1 MKKYFVTS
9 ALPYA
14 NGDLHLGHLVEYI
27 QTDIWVR
34 FNRLIGNEVV
44 YICADDAHGTP
55 IMLKAE
61 SEKIS
66 PEELIEKTLD
76 RHKND
81 FDCFFI
87 KFDNFYTTHSK
98 ENEQLATSIYM
109 KLVNENLIEKKTIH
123 QFFDDEKLMFLPDRY
138 ITGSCPKCKSSDQ
151 YGDSCDKCGATYSP
165 TDLLNPKSVLSGKTP
180 IKKKTDHFFFK
191 LSDKKCTKFLN
202 KWIYENNR
210 LQEEARNKIKEWL
223 STDIN
228 NSSLIDWDISRD
240 APYFGF
246 KIPDQTDKYFYVWL
260 DAPIGYLASTKNWA
274 ENNNISMKD
283 LWDQSSDYEIHHF
296 IGKDIAYFHALFWPA
311 LLKSSNIRL
320 PESINVHGFLT
331 IDGEKMSKSNGTF
344 INADDFAEKYDG
356 ELLRYYFADKFN
368 NTIDDLDFN
377 EDEFIQKIN
386 SDIVGKYLN
395 IASRVSKFIEKND
408 CNLSVNLDENFINK
422 NSARINEVIEHYENL
437 NLSKSVK
444 VIMKIADE
452 VNKYI
457 NENEPWKSS
466 EEKAVEVSTTAINC
480 FRVISILLSPVL
492 PTITSRALAVFNEG
506 SNNSFNNIGDYLV
519 DTKIN
524 PYKPLLK
531 RLEKAKINEEIEM
544 ENSNLINIKDFA
556 KVELRVAKIV
566 KAEGI
571 EEADKLI
578 KLHLDVGNLGE
589 RTVFAGIKSA
599 YSPENLNGRHVVLV
613 ANLEPRKMKFGVSEG
628 MVLASSDDEGSI
640 YLVSPDE
647 GAKPGQL
654 VK

>member
-1 MKKYFVTS
+1 MKSRKILVTS

-14 NGDLHLGHLVEYI
+14 NGSIHIGHVLESVI
-27 QTDIWVR
+27 TDIWVR
-34 FNRLIGNEVV
+34 YQNINGNECL
-44 YICADDAHGTP
+44 YFCADDTHGTP
-55 IMLKAE
+55 VMLKAKE
-61 SEKIS
+61 LGID
-66 PEELIEKTLD
+66 PEELIKRTREE
-76 RHKND
+76 H
-81 FDCFFI
+81 I
-87 KFDNFYTTHSK
+87 KSYSRFNINFDNFYTTHSDENKKYAEDIYQKCK
-98 ENEQLATSIYM
+98 EG
-109 KLVNENLIEKKTIH
+109 NLIFKKEIE
-123 QFFDDEKLMFLPDRY
+123 QFYDSEEGLFLSDRF
-138 ITGSCPKCKSSDQ
+138 IKGTCPKCGAEDQ
-151 YGDSCDKCGATYSP
+151 YGDGCSVCGTTYTP
-165 TDLLNPKSVLSGKTP
+165 DDLLNPVSSLSNSELT
-180 IKKKTDHFFFK
+180 KKKTEHVFFDLPQMKDFLENYLKDLTLQDPIKNK
-191 LSDKKCTKFLN
+191 LN
-202 KWIYENNR
+202 EWIEDG
-210 LQEEARNKIKEWL
+210 LKP
-223 STDIN
+223 
-228 NSSLIDWDISRD
+228 WDISRD
-240 APYFGF
+240 KPYFGF
-246 KIPDQTDKYFYVWL
+246 EIPGEKDKYFYVWL
-260 DAPIGYLASTKNWA
+260 DAPIGYLASAKNWA
-274 ENNNISMKD
+274 ENNNMDMKD
-283 LWDQSSDYEIHHF
+283 LWGESSDYEIHHF

-331 IDGEKMSKSNGTF
+331 IGGEKMSKSNGTF
-344 INADDFAEKYDG
+344 INADDFAENYDG

-368 NTIDDLDFN
+368 NSIDDLDFN

-395 IASRVSKFIEKND
+395 IASRVSKFIEKNGN
-408 CNLSVNLDENFINK
+408 NLSANLDVDFIEK
-422 NSARINEVIEHYENL
+422 NLSMIDEVIEHYENL

-444 VIMKIADE
+444 IIMKMADE

-466 EEKAVEVSTTAINC
+466 EEKAVEVSSTAINC
-480 FRVISILLSPVL
+480 FRVISILLNPVL
-492 PTITSRALAVFNEG
+492 PTITSKALEVFND
-506 SNNSFNNIGDYLV
+506 SATNDFNNIKDYLV

-544 ENSNLINIKDFA
+544 EDSNLINIKDFA

-578 KLHLDVGNLGE
+578 KLHLDVGDLGE

-599 YSPENLNGRHVVLV
+599 YDPESLNGRHVVLV

-628 MVLASSDDEGSI
+628 MVLASSNDEGSI
-640 YLVSPDE
+640 YLISPDE

>member
-1 MKKYFVTS
+1 MKSRKILVTS

-14 NGDLHLGHLVEYI
+14 NGSIHIGHVLESVI
-27 QTDIWVR
+27 TDIWVR
-34 FNRLIGNEVV
+34 YQNINGNECL
-44 YICADDAHGTP
+44 YFCADDTHGTP
-55 IMLKAE
+55 VMLKAKE
-61 SEKIS
+61 LGID
-66 PEELIEKTLD
+66 PEELIKRTREE
-76 RHKND
+76 H
-81 FDCFFI
+81 I
-87 KFDNFYTTHSK
+87 KSYSRFNINFDNFYTTHSDENKKYAEDIYQKCK
-98 ENEQLATSIYM
+98 EG
-109 KLVNENLIEKKTIH
+109 NLIFKKEIE
-123 QFFDDEKLMFLPDRY
+123 QFYDSEEGLFLSDRF
-138 ITGSCPKCKSSDQ
+138 IKGTCPKCGAEDQ
-151 YGDSCDKCGATYSP
+151 YGDGCSVCGTTYTP
-165 TDLLNPKSVLSGKTP
+165 DDLLNPVSSLSNSELT
-180 IKKKTDHFFFK
+180 KKKTEHVFFDLPQMKDFLENYLKDLTLQDPIKNK
-191 LSDKKCTKFLN
+191 LN
-202 KWIYENNR
+202 EWIDDG
-210 LQEEARNKIKEWL
+210 LKP
-223 STDIN
+223 
-228 NSSLIDWDISRD
+228 WDISRD
-240 APYFGF
+240 KPYFGF
-246 KIPDQTDKYFYVWL
+246 EIPGEKDKYFYVWL
-260 DAPIGYLASTKNWA
+260 DAPIGYLASAKNWA
-274 ENNNISMKD
+274 ENNNMDMKD
-283 LWDQSSDYEIHHF
+283 LWDESSDYEIHHF

-344 INADDFAEKYDG
+344 INADDFAENYDG

-368 NTIDDLDFN
+368 NSIDDLDFN

-395 IASRVSKFIEKND
+395 IASRVSKFIEKNGN
-408 CNLSVNLDENFINK
+408 NLSANLDVDFIEK
-422 NSARINEVIEHYENL
+422 NLSMIDEVIEHYENL

-444 VIMKIADE
+444 IIMKMADE

-466 EEKAVEVSTTAINC
+466 EEKAVEVSSTAINC
-480 FRVISILLSPVL
+480 FRVISILLNPVL
-492 PTITSRALAVFNEG
+492 PTITSKALEVFND
-506 SNNSFNNIGDYLV
+506 SATNDFNNIKDYLV

-544 ENSNLINIKDFA
+544 EDSNLINIKDFA

-578 KLHLDVGNLGE
+578 KLHLDVGDLGE

-599 YSPENLNGRHVVLV
+599 YDPESLNGRHVVLV

-628 MVLASSDDEGSI
+628 MVLASSNDEGLI
-640 YLVSPDE
+640 YLISPDE

>member
-1 MKKYFVTS
+1 MKSRKILVTS

-14 NGDLHLGHLVEYI
+14 NGSIHIGHVLESVI
-27 QTDIWVR
+27 TDIWVR
-34 FNRLIGNEVV
+34 YQNINGNECL
-44 YICADDAHGTP
+44 YFCADDTHGTP
-55 IMLKAE
+55 VMLKAKE
-61 SEKIS
+61 LGID
-66 PEELIEKTLD
+66 PEELIKRTREE
-76 RHKND
+76 H
-81 FDCFFI
+81 I
-87 KFDNFYTTHSK
+87 KSYSRFNINFDNFYTTHSDENKKYAEDIYQKCK
-98 ENEQLATSIYM
+98 EG
-109 KLVNENLIEKKTIH
+109 NLIFKKEIE
-123 QFFDDEKLMFLPDRY
+123 QFYDSEEGLFLSDRF
-138 ITGSCPKCKSSDQ
+138 IKGTCPKCGTEDQ
-151 YGDSCDKCGATYSP
+151 YGDGCSVCGTTYTP
-165 TDLLNPKSVLSGKTP
+165 DDLLNPVSSLSNSELTMKKTEHVFFDLPQMKDFLENYLKDLTLQDP
-180 IKKKTDHFFFK
+180 IKNK
-191 LSDKKCTKFLN
+191 LN
-202 KWIYENNR
+202 EWIEDG
-210 LQEEARNKIKEWL
+210 LKP
-223 STDIN
+223 
-228 NSSLIDWDISRD
+228 WDISRD
-240 APYFGF
+240 KPYFGF
-246 KIPDQTDKYFYVWL
+246 EIPGEKDKYFYVWL
-260 DAPIGYLASTKNWA
+260 DAPIGYLASAKNWA
-274 ENNNISMKD
+274 ENNNMDMKD
-283 LWDQSSDYEIHHF
+283 LWGESSDYEIHHF

-344 INADDFAEKYDG
+344 INADDFAENYDG

-368 NTIDDLDFN
+368 NSIDDLDFN

-395 IASRVSKFIEKND
+395 IASRVSKFIEKNGN
-408 CNLSVNLDENFINK
+408 NLSANLDVDFIEK
-422 NSARINEVIEHYENL
+422 NLSMIDEVIEHYENL

-444 VIMKIADE
+444 IIMKMTDE

-466 EEKAVEVSTTAINC
+466 EEKAIEVSSTAINC
-480 FRVISILLSPVL
+480 FRVISILLNPVL
-492 PTITSRALAVFNEG
+492 PTITSKALEVFND
-506 SNNSFNNIGDYLV
+506 SATNDFNNIKDYLV

-544 ENSNLINIKDFA
+544 EDSNLINIKDFA

-578 KLHLDVGNLGE
+578 KLHLDVGDLGE

-599 YSPENLNGRHVVLV
+599 YDPESLNGRHVVLV
-613 ANLEPRKMKFGVSEG
+613 ANLESRKMKFGVSEG
-628 MVLASSDDEGSI
+628 MVLASSNDEGSI
-640 YLVSPDE
+640 YLISPDE

>member
-1 MKKYFVTS
+1 MKSRKILVTS

-14 NGDLHLGHLVEYI
+14 NGSIHIGHVLESVI
-27 QTDIWVR
+27 TDIWVR
-34 FNRLIGNEVV
+34 YQNLNGNECL
-44 YICADDAHGTP
+44 YFCADDTHGTP
-55 IMLKAE
+55 VMLKAKELGIE
-61 SEKIS
+61 S
-66 PEELIEKTLD
+66 EELIKRTREEHINSYSKF
-76 RHKND
+76 N
-81 FDCFFI
+81 I
-87 KFDNFYTTHSK
+87 NFDNFYTTHSDENKKYAEDIYQKCK
-98 ENEQLATSIYM
+98 EG
-109 KLVNENLIEKKTIH
+109 NLIFKKEIE
-123 QFFDDEKLMFLPDRY
+123 QFYDSEEGLFLSDRF
-138 ITGSCPKCKSSDQ
+138 IKGTCPKCAAEDQ
-151 YGDSCDKCGATYSP
+151 YGDGCSVCGTTYSP
-165 TDLLNPKSVLSGKTP
+165 DDLVNPVSSLSNSELT
-180 IKKKTDHFFFK
+180 KKKTEHVFFDLPQMKEFLENYLKDLTLQDPIKNK
-191 LSDKKCTKFLN
+191 LN
-202 KWIYENNR
+202 EWIEDG
-210 LQEEARNKIKEWL
+210 LKP
-223 STDIN
+223 
-228 NSSLIDWDISRD
+228 WDISRD
-240 APYFGF
+240 KPYFGF
-246 KIPDQTDKYFYVWL
+246 EIPGEKDKYFYVWL
-260 DAPIGYLASTKNWA
+260 DAPIGYLASAKNWA
-274 ENNNISMKD
+274 ENNNIDMKD
-283 LWDQSSDYEIHHF
+283 LWDENSDYEIHHF

-344 INADDFAEKYDG
+344 INADDFAENYDG

-368 NTIDDLDFN
+368 NSIDDLDFN

-395 IASRVSKFIEKND
+395 IASRVSKFIEKNGN
-408 CNLSVNLDENFINK
+408 NLSASLDEHFINK
-422 NSARINEVIEHYENL
+422 NLAKIDEVIEHYENL

-444 VIMKIADE
+444 IIMKMADE

-466 EEKAVEVSTTAINC
+466 EEKAVEVSSTAINC
-480 FRVISILLSPVL
+480 FRVISILLNPVL
-492 PTITSRALAVFNEG
+492 PTITSKALEIFNE
-506 SNNSFNNIGDYLV
+506 SSKDDFNNIKDYLV

-544 ENSNLINIKDFA
+544 EDSNLINIKDFA

-578 KLHLDVGNLGE
+578 KLHLDVGDLGE

-599 YSPENLNGRHVVLV
+599 YDPENLNGRHVVLV

-640 YLVSPDE
+640 YLISPDE

>member
-1 MKKYFVTS
+1 MKSRKILVTS

-14 NGDLHLGHLVEYI
+14 NGSIHIGHVLESVI
-27 QTDIWVR
+27 TDIWVR
-34 FNRLIGNEVV
+34 YQNINGNECL
-44 YICADDAHGTP
+44 YFCADDTHGTP
-55 IMLKAE
+55 VMLKAKE
-61 SEKIS
+61 LGID
-66 PEELIEKTLD
+66 PEELIKRTREE
-76 RHKND
+76 H
-81 FDCFFI
+81 I
-87 KFDNFYTTHSK
+87 KSYSRFNINFDNFYTTHSDENKKYAEDIYQKCK
-98 ENEQLATSIYM
+98 EG
-109 KLVNENLIEKKTIH
+109 NLIFKKEIE
-123 QFFDDEKLMFLPDRY
+123 QFYDSEEGLFLSDRF
-138 ITGSCPKCKSSDQ
+138 IKGTCPKCGAEDQ
-151 YGDSCDKCGATYSP
+151 YGDGCSVCGTTYTP
-165 TDLLNPKSVLSGKTP
+165 DDLLNPVSSLSNSELTKKRTEHVFFDLPQMKDFLENYLKDLTLQDP
-180 IKKKTDHFFFK
+180 IKNK
-191 LSDKKCTKFLN
+191 LN
-202 KWIYENNR
+202 EWIEDG
-210 LQEEARNKIKEWL
+210 LKP
-223 STDIN
+223 
-228 NSSLIDWDISRD
+228 WDISRD
-240 APYFGF
+240 KPYFGF
-246 KIPDQTDKYFYVWL
+246 EIPGEKDKYFYVWL
-260 DAPIGYLASTKNWA
+260 DAPIGYLASAKNWA
-274 ENNNISMKD
+274 ENNNMDMKD
-283 LWDQSSDYEIHHF
+283 LWGESSDYEIHHF

-344 INADDFAEKYDG
+344 INADDFAENYDG

-368 NTIDDLDFN
+368 NSIDDLDFN

-395 IASRVSKFIEKND
+395 IASRVSKFIEKNGN
-408 CNLSVNLDENFINK
+408 NLSANLDVDFIEK
-422 NSARINEVIEHYENL
+422 NLSMIDEVIEHYENL

-444 VIMKIADE
+444 IIMKMADE

-466 EEKAVEVSTTAINC
+466 EEKAVEVSSTAINC
-480 FRVISILLSPVL
+480 FRVISILLNPVL
-492 PTITSRALAVFNEG
+492 PTITSKALEVFND
-506 SNNSFNNIGDYLV
+506 SATNDFNNIKDYLV
-519 DTKIN
+519 NTKIN

-544 ENSNLINIKDFA
+544 EDSNLINIKDFA

-578 KLHLDVGNLGE
+578 KLHLDVGDLGE

-599 YSPENLNGRHVVLV
+599 YDPESLNGRHVVLV

-628 MVLASSDDEGSI
+628 MVLASSNDEGSI
-640 YLVSPDE
+640 YLISPDE

>member
-1 MKKYFVTS
+1 MKSRKILVTS

-14 NGDLHLGHLVEYI
+14 NGSIHIGHVLESVI
-27 QTDIWVR
+27 TDIWVR
-34 FNRLIGNEVV
+34 YQNINGNECL
-44 YICADDAHGTP
+44 YFCADDTHGTP
-55 IMLKAE
+55 VMLTAKE
-61 SEKIS
+61 LGID
-66 PEELIEKTLD
+66 PEELIKRTREE
-76 RHKND
+76 H
-81 FDCFFI
+81 I
-87 KFDNFYTTHSK
+87 KSYSRFNINFDNFYTTHSDENKKYAEDIYQKCK
-98 ENEQLATSIYM
+98 EG
-109 KLVNENLIEKKTIH
+109 NLIFKKEIE
-123 QFFDDEKLMFLPDRY
+123 QFYDSEEGLFLSDRF
-138 ITGSCPKCKSSDQ
+138 IKGTCPKCGAEDQ
-151 YGDSCDKCGATYSP
+151 YGDGCSVCGTTYTP
-165 TDLLNPKSVLSGKTP
+165 DDLLNPVSSLSNSELTKKRTEHVFFDLPQMKDFLENYLKDLTLQDP
-180 IKKKTDHFFFK
+180 IKNK
-191 LSDKKCTKFLN
+191 LN
-202 KWIYENNR
+202 EWIEDG
-210 LQEEARNKIKEWL
+210 LKP
-223 STDIN
+223 
-228 NSSLIDWDISRD
+228 WDISRD
-240 APYFGF
+240 KPYFGF
-246 KIPDQTDKYFYVWL
+246 EIPGEKDKYFYVWL
-260 DAPIGYLASTKNWA
+260 DAPIGYLASAKNWA
-274 ENNNISMKD
+274 ENNNMDMKD
-283 LWDQSSDYEIHHF
+283 LWGESSDYEIHHF

-344 INADDFAEKYDG
+344 INADDFAENYDG

-368 NTIDDLDFN
+368 NSIDDLDFN

-395 IASRVSKFIEKND
+395 IASRVSKFIEKNGN
-408 CNLSVNLDENFINK
+408 NLSANLDVDFIEK
-422 NSARINEVIEHYENL
+422 NLSMIDEVIEHYENL

-444 VIMKIADE
+444 IIMKMADE

-466 EEKAVEVSTTAINC
+466 EEKAVEVSSTAINC
-480 FRVISILLSPVL
+480 FRVISILLNPVL
-492 PTITSRALAVFNEG
+492 PTITSKALEVFN
-506 SNNSFNNIGDYLV
+506 NSATNDFNNIKDYLV

-544 ENSNLINIKDFA
+544 EDSNLINIKDFA

-578 KLHLDVGNLGE
+578 KLHLDVGELGE

-599 YSPENLNGRHVVLV
+599 YDPESLNGRHVVLV

-628 MVLASSDDEGSI
+628 MVLASSNDEGSI
-640 YLVSPDE
+640 YLISPDE

>member
-1 MKKYFVTS
+1 MKSRKILVTS

-14 NGDLHLGHLVEYI
+14 NGSIHIGHVLESVI
-27 QTDIWVR
+27 TDIWVR
-34 FNRLIGNEVV
+34 YQNINGNECL
-44 YICADDAHGTP
+44 YFCADDTHGTP
-55 IMLKAE
+55 VMLKAKE
-61 SEKIS
+61 LQME
-66 PEELIEKTLD
+66 PEELIKQIREE
-76 RHKND
+76 H
-81 FDCFFI
+81 I
-87 KFDNFYTTHSK
+87 KSYSKFNINFDNFYTTHS
-98 ENEQLATSIYM
+98 
-109 KLVNENLIEKKTIH
+109 NENREYAENIYNKCKEANLIFKKEIE
-123 QFFDDEKLMFLPDRY
+123 QFYDSEEGLFLSDRF
-138 ITGSCPKCKSSDQ
+138 IKGQCPKCGAKDQ
-151 YGDSCDKCGATYSP
+151 YGDGCSVCGTTYSP
-165 TDLLNPKSVLSGKTP
+165 DDLINPVSSLSNSKLT
-180 IKKKTDHFFFK
+180 KKKTEHIFFDLPQMKDFLENYLKDITLQDPIKNK
-191 LSDKKCTKFLN
+191 LN
-202 KWIYENNR
+202 EWIEDG
-210 LQEEARNKIKEWL
+210 LKP
-223 STDIN
+223 
-228 NSSLIDWDISRD
+228 WDISRD
-240 APYFGF
+240 KPYFGF
-246 KIPDQTDKYFYVWL
+246 EIPEEKDKYFYVWL
-260 DAPIGYLASTKNWA
+260 DAPIGYLASAKNWA
-274 ENNNISMKD
+274 ENNNIRMKD

-444 VIMKIADE
+444 VIMKMADE

-578 KLHLDVGNLGE
+578 KLHLDVGDLGE

>member
-1 MKKYFVTS
+1 MKSRKILVTS

-14 NGDLHLGHLVEYI
+14 NGSIHIGHVLESVI
-27 QTDIWVR
+27 TDIWVR
-34 FNRLIGNEVV
+34 YQNINGNECL
-44 YICADDAHGTP
+44 YFCADDTHGTP
-55 IMLKAE
+55 VMLKAKE
-61 SEKIS
+61 LGID
-66 PEELIEKTLD
+66 PEELIKRTREE
-76 RHKND
+76 H
-81 FDCFFI
+81 I
-87 KFDNFYTTHSK
+87 KSYSRFNINFDNFYTTHSDENKKYAEDIYQKCK
-98 ENEQLATSIYM
+98 EG
-109 KLVNENLIEKKTIH
+109 NLIFKKEIE
-123 QFFDDEKLMFLPDRY
+123 QFYDSEEGLFLSDRF
-138 ITGSCPKCKSSDQ
+138 IKGTCPKCGAEDQ
-151 YGDSCDKCGATYSP
+151 YGDGCSVCGTTYTP
-165 TDLLNPKSVLSGKTP
+165 DDLLNPVSSLSNSELTKKRTEHVFFDLPQMKDFLENYLKDLTLQDP
-180 IKKKTDHFFFK
+180 IKNK
-191 LSDKKCTKFLN
+191 LN
-202 KWIYENNR
+202 EWIEDG
-210 LQEEARNKIKEWL
+210 LKP
-223 STDIN
+223 
-228 NSSLIDWDISRD
+228 WDISRD
-240 APYFGF
+240 KPYFGF
-246 KIPDQTDKYFYVWL
+246 EIPGEKDKYFYVWL
-260 DAPIGYLASTKNWA
+260 DAPIGYLASAKNWA
-274 ENNNISMKD
+274 ENNNMDMKD
-283 LWDQSSDYEIHHF
+283 LWGESSDYEIHHF

-344 INADDFAEKYDG
+344 INADDFAENYDG

-368 NTIDDLDFN
+368 NSIDDLDFN

-395 IASRVSKFIEKND
+395 IASRVSKFIEKNGN
-408 CNLSVNLDENFINK
+408 NLSANLDVDFIEK
-422 NSARINEVIEHYENL
+422 NLSMIDEVIEHYENL

-444 VIMKIADE
+444 IIMKMADE

-466 EEKAVEVSTTAINC
+466 EEKAVEVSSTAINC
-480 FRVISILLSPVL
+480 FRVISILLNPVL
-492 PTITSRALAVFNEG
+492 PTITSKALQVFND
-506 SNNSFNNIGDYLV
+506 SATNDFNNIKDYLV

-544 ENSNLINIKDFA
+544 EDSNLINIKDFA

-578 KLHLDVGNLGE
+578 KLHLDVGDLGE

-599 YSPENLNGRHVVLV
+599 YDPESLNGRHVVLV

-628 MVLASSDDEGSI
+628 MVLASSNDEGSI
-640 YLVSPDE
+640 YLISPDE

>member
-1 MKKYFVTS
+1 MKSRKILVTS

-14 NGDLHLGHLVEYI
+14 NGSIHIGHVLESVI
-27 QTDIWVR
+27 TDIWVR
-34 FNRLIGNEVV
+34 YQNINGNECL
-44 YICADDAHGTP
+44 YFCADDTHGTP
-55 IMLKAE
+55 VMLKAKE
-61 SEKIS
+61 LGID
-66 PEELIEKTLD
+66 PEELIKRTREE
-76 RHKND
+76 H
-81 FDCFFI
+81 I
-87 KFDNFYTTHSK
+87 KSYSRFNINFDNFYTTHSDENKKYAEDIYQKCK
-98 ENEQLATSIYM
+98 EG
-109 KLVNENLIEKKTIH
+109 NLIFKKEIE
-123 QFFDDEKLMFLPDRY
+123 QFYDSEEGLFLSDRF
-138 ITGSCPKCKSSDQ
+138 IKGTCPKCSAEDQ
-151 YGDSCDKCGATYSP
+151 YGDGCSVCGTTYTP
-165 TDLLNPKSVLSGKTP
+165 DDLLNPVSSLSNSELT
-180 IKKKTDHFFFK
+180 KKKTEHVFFDLPQMKDFLENYLKDLTLQDPIKNK
-191 LSDKKCTKFLN
+191 LN
-202 KWIYENNR
+202 EWIEDG
-210 LQEEARNKIKEWL
+210 LKP
-223 STDIN
+223 
-228 NSSLIDWDISRD
+228 WDISRD
-240 APYFGF
+240 KPYFGF
-246 KIPDQTDKYFYVWL
+246 EIPGEKDKYFYVWL
-260 DAPIGYLASTKNWA
+260 DAPIGYLASAKNWA
-274 ENNNISMKD
+274 ENNNMDIKD
-283 LWDQSSDYEIHHF
+283 LWGESSDYEIHHF

-344 INADDFAEKYDG
+344 INADDFAENYDG

-368 NTIDDLDFN
+368 NSIDDLDFN

-395 IASRVSKFIEKND
+395 IASRVSKFIEKNGN
-408 CNLSVNLDENFINK
+408 NLSANLDVDFIEK
-422 NSARINEVIEHYENL
+422 NLSMIDEVIEHYENL

-444 VIMKIADE
+444 IIMKMADE

-466 EEKAVEVSTTAINC
+466 EEKAVEVSSTAINC
-480 FRVISILLSPVL
+480 FRVISILLNPVL
-492 PTITSRALAVFNEG
+492 PTITSKALEVFND
-506 SNNSFNNIGDYLV
+506 NAANDFKNIKDYLV

-544 ENSNLINIKDFA
+544 EDSNLINIKDFA

-578 KLHLDVGNLGE
+578 KLHLDVGDLGE

-599 YSPENLNGRHVVLV
+599 YDPESLNGRNVVLV

-628 MVLASSDDEGSI
+628 MVLASSNDEGSI
-640 YLVSPDE
+640 YLISPDE

>member
-1 MKKYFVTS
+1 MKSRKILVTS

-14 NGDLHLGHLVEYI
+14 NGSIHIGHVLESVI
-27 QTDIWVR
+27 TDIWVR
-34 FNRLIGNEVV
+34 YQNINGNECL
-44 YICADDAHGTP
+44 YFCADDTHGTP
-55 IMLKAE
+55 VMLKAKE
-61 SEKIS
+61 LGID
-66 PEELIEKTLD
+66 PEELIKRTREE
-76 RHKND
+76 H
-81 FDCFFI
+81 I
-87 KFDNFYTTHSK
+87 KSYSRFNINFDNFYTTHSDENKKYAEDIYQKCK
-98 ENEQLATSIYM
+98 EG
-109 KLVNENLIEKKTIH
+109 NLIFKKEIE
-123 QFFDDEKLMFLPDRY
+123 QFYDSEEGLFLSDRF
-138 ITGSCPKCKSSDQ
+138 IKGTCPKCGAEDQ
-151 YGDSCDKCGATYSP
+151 YGDGCSVCGTTYTP
-165 TDLLNPKSVLSGKTP
+165 DDLLNPVSSLSNSELT
-180 IKKKTDHFFFK
+180 KKKTEHVFFDLPQMKDFLENYLKDLTLQDPIKNK
-191 LSDKKCTKFLN
+191 LN
-202 KWIYENNR
+202 EWIEDG
-210 LQEEARNKIKEWL
+210 LKP
-223 STDIN
+223 
-228 NSSLIDWDISRD
+228 WDISRD
-240 APYFGF
+240 KPYFGF
-246 KIPDQTDKYFYVWL
+246 EIPGEKDKYFYVWL
-260 DAPIGYLASTKNWA
+260 DAPIGYLASAKNWA
-274 ENNNISMKD
+274 ENNNMDMKD
-283 LWDQSSDYEIHHF
+283 LWGESSDYEIHHF

-331 IDGEKMSKSNGTF
+331 IDGEKMSKSNGTY
-344 INADDFAEKYDG
+344 INADDFAENYDG

-368 NTIDDLDFN
+368 NSIDDLDFN

-395 IASRVSKFIEKND
+395 IASRVSKFIEKNGN
-408 CNLSVNLDENFINK
+408 NLSANLDVDFIEK
-422 NSARINEVIEHYENL
+422 NLSMIDEVIEHYENL

-444 VIMKIADE
+444 IIMKMADE

-466 EEKAVEVSTTAINC
+466 EEKAVEVSSTAINC
-480 FRVISILLSPVL
+480 FRVISILLNPVL
-492 PTITSRALAVFNEG
+492 PTITSKALEVFND
-506 SNNSFNNIGDYLV
+506 SATNDFNNIKDYLV

-544 ENSNLINIKDFA
+544 EDSNLINIKDFA

-578 KLHLDVGNLGE
+578 KLHLDVGDLGE

-599 YSPENLNGRHVVLV
+599 YDPESLNGRHVVLV

-628 MVLASSDDEGSI
+628 MVLASSNDEGSI
-640 YLVSPDE
+640 YLISPDE

>member
-1 MKKYFVTS
+1 MKSRKILVTS

-14 NGDLHLGHLVEYI
+14 NGSIHIGHVLESVI
-27 QTDIWVR
+27 TDIWVR
-34 FNRLIGNEVV
+34 YQNINGNECL
-44 YICADDAHGTP
+44 YFCADDTHGTP
-55 IMLKAE
+55 VMLKAKE
-61 SEKIS
+61 LGIE
-66 PEELIEKTLD
+66 PEELIKRTREE
-76 RHKND
+76 H
-81 FDCFFI
+81 I
-87 KFDNFYTTHSK
+87 KSYSRFNINFDNFYTTHSDENKKYAEDIYQKCK
-98 ENEQLATSIYM
+98 EG
-109 KLVNENLIEKKTIH
+109 NLIFKKEIE
-123 QFFDDEKLMFLPDRY
+123 QFYDSEEGLFLSDRF
-138 ITGSCPKCKSSDQ
+138 IKGTCPKCGAEDQ
-151 YGDSCDKCGATYSP
+151 YGDGCSVCGTTYTP
-165 TDLLNPKSVLSGKTP
+165 DDLLNPVSSLSNSELT
-180 IKKKTDHFFFK
+180 KKKTEHVFFDLPQMKDFLENYLKDLTLQDPIKNK
-191 LSDKKCTKFLN
+191 LN
-202 KWIYENNR
+202 EWIEDG
-210 LQEEARNKIKEWL
+210 LKP
-223 STDIN
+223 
-228 NSSLIDWDISRD
+228 WDISRD
-240 APYFGF
+240 KPYFGF
-246 KIPDQTDKYFYVWL
+246 KIPGEQDKYFYVWL
-260 DAPIGYLASTKNWA
+260 DAPIGYLASAKNWA
-274 ENNNISMKD
+274 ENNNMDMKD
-283 LWDQSSDYEIHHF
+283 LWGESSDYEIHHF

-344 INADDFAEKYDG
+344 INADDFAENYDG

-368 NTIDDLDFN
+368 NSIDDLDFN

-395 IASRVSKFIEKND
+395 IASRVSKFIEKNGN
-408 CNLSVNLDENFINK
+408 NLSANLDMDFIEK
-422 NSARINEVIEHYENL
+422 NLSMIDEVIEHYENL
-437 NLSKSVK
+437 SLSKSVK
-444 VIMKIADE
+444 IIMKMADE

-466 EEKAVEVSTTAINC
+466 EEKAVEVSSTAINC
-480 FRVISILLSPVL
+480 FRVISILLNPVL
-492 PTITSRALAVFNEG
+492 PTITSKALKVFNDSATNDFE
-506 SNNSFNNIGDYLV
+506 NMNDYLV

-544 ENSNLINIKDFA
+544 EDSNLINIKDFA

-578 KLHLDVGNLGE
+578 KLYLDVGDLGE

-599 YSPENLNGRHVVLV
+599 YDPESLNGRHVVLV

-628 MVLASSDDEGSI
+628 MVLASSNDEGSI
-640 YLVSPDE
+640 YLISPDE

>member
-1 MKKYFVTS
+1 MKSRKILVTS

-14 NGDLHLGHLVEYI
+14 NGSIHIGHVLESVI
-27 QTDIWVR
+27 TDIWVR
-34 FNRLIGNEVV
+34 YQNINGNECL
-44 YICADDAHGTP
+44 YFCADDTHGTP
-55 IMLKAE
+55 VMLKAKE
-61 SEKIS
+61 LGID
-66 PEELIEKTLD
+66 PEELIKRTREE
-76 RHKND
+76 H
-81 FDCFFI
+81 I
-87 KFDNFYTTHSK
+87 KSYSRFNINFDNFYTTHSDENKKYAEEIYEKCK
-98 ENEQLATSIYM
+98 EG
-109 KLVNENLIEKKTIH
+109 NLIFKKEIE
-123 QFFDDEKLMFLPDRY
+123 QFYDSEEGLFLSDRF
-138 ITGSCPKCKSSDQ
+138 IKGTCPKCGAEDQ
-151 YGDSCDKCGATYSP
+151 YGDGCSVCGTTYTP
-165 TDLLNPKSVLSGKTP
+165 DDLLNPVSSLSNSELTKKRTEHVFFDLPQMKDFLENYLKDLTLQDP
-180 IKKKTDHFFFK
+180 IKNK
-191 LSDKKCTKFLN
+191 LN
-202 KWIYENNR
+202 EWIDDG
-210 LQEEARNKIKEWL
+210 LKP
-223 STDIN
+223 
-228 NSSLIDWDISRD
+228 WDISRD
-240 APYFGF
+240 KPYFGF
-246 KIPDQTDKYFYVWL
+246 EIPGEKDKYFYVWL
-260 DAPIGYLASTKNWA
+260 DAPIGYLASAKNWA
-274 ENNNISMKD
+274 ENNNMDMKD
-283 LWDQSSDYEIHHF
+283 LWGESSDYEIHHF

-344 INADDFAEKYDG
+344 INADDFAENYDG

-368 NTIDDLDFN
+368 NSIDDLDFN

-395 IASRVSKFIEKND
+395 IASRVSKFIEKNG
-408 CNLSVNLDENFINK
+408 NSLSANLDEDFIEK
-422 NSARINEVIEHYENL
+422 NLSMIDEVIEHYENL

-444 VIMKIADE
+444 IIMKMADE

-466 EEKAVEVSTTAINC
+466 EEKAVEVSSTAINC
-480 FRVISILLSPVL
+480 FRVISILLNPVL
-492 PTITSRALAVFNEG
+492 PTITSKALEVFND
-506 SNNSFNNIGDYLV
+506 SATNDFNNIKDYLV

-544 ENSNLINIKDFA
+544 EDSNLINIKDFA

-578 KLHLDVGNLGE
+578 KLHLDVGDLGE

-599 YSPENLNGRHVVLV
+599 YDPKSLNGRHVVLV

-628 MVLASSDDEGSI
+628 MVLASSNDEGSI
-640 YLVSPDE
+640 YLISPDE

>member
-1 MKKYFVTS
+1 MKSRKILVTS

-14 NGDLHLGHLVEYI
+14 NGSIHIGHVLESVI
-27 QTDIWVR
+27 TDIWVR
-34 FNRLIGNEVV
+34 YQNINGNECL
-44 YICADDAHGTP
+44 YFCADDTHGTP
-55 IMLKAE
+55 VMLKAKE
-61 SEKIS
+61 LGID
-66 PEELIEKTLD
+66 PEELIKRTREE
-76 RHKND
+76 H
-81 FDCFFI
+81 I
-87 KFDNFYTTHSK
+87 KSYSRFNINFDNFYTTHSDENKKYAEDIYQKCK
-98 ENEQLATSIYM
+98 EG
-109 KLVNENLIEKKTIH
+109 NLIFKKEIE
-123 QFFDDEKLMFLPDRY
+123 QFYDSEEGLFLSDRF
-138 ITGSCPKCKSSDQ
+138 IKGTCPKCGAEDQ
-151 YGDSCDKCGATYSP
+151 YGDGCSVCGTTYTP
-165 TDLLNPKSVLSGKTP
+165 DDLLNPVSSLSNSELTKKRTEHVFFDLPQMKDFLENYLKDLTLQDP
-180 IKKKTDHFFFK
+180 IKNK
-191 LSDKKCTKFLN
+191 LN
-202 KWIYENNR
+202 EWIEDG
-210 LQEEARNKIKEWL
+210 LKP
-223 STDIN
+223 
-228 NSSLIDWDISRD
+228 WDISRD
-240 APYFGF
+240 KPYFGF
-246 KIPDQTDKYFYVWL
+246 EIPGEKDKYFYVWL
-260 DAPIGYLASTKNWA
+260 DAPIGYLASAKNWA
-274 ENNNISMKD
+274 ENNNMDMKD
-283 LWDQSSDYEIHHF
+283 LWGESSDYEIHHF

-344 INADDFAEKYDG
+344 INADDFAENYDG

-368 NTIDDLDFN
+368 NSIDDLDFN

-395 IASRVSKFIEKND
+395 IASRVSKFIEKNGNSLSANLD
-408 CNLSVNLDENFINK
+408 VDFIEENLSMID
-422 NSARINEVIEHYENL
+422 EVIEHYENL

-444 VIMKIADE
+444 IIMKMADE

-466 EEKAVEVSTTAINC
+466 EEKAVEVSSTAINC
-480 FRVISILLSPVL
+480 FRVISILLNPVL
-492 PTITSRALAVFNEG
+492 PTITSKALEVFND
-506 SNNSFNNIGDYLV
+506 SATNDFNNIKDYLV

-544 ENSNLINIKDFA
+544 EDSNLINIKDFA

-578 KLHLDVGNLGE
+578 KLHLDVGDLGE

-599 YSPENLNGRHVVLV
+599 YDPESLNGRHVVLV

-628 MVLASSDDEGSI
+628 MVLASSNDEGSI
-640 YLVSPDE
+640 YLISPDE

>member
-1 MKKYFVTS
+1 MKSRKILVTS

-14 NGDLHLGHLVEYI
+14 NGSIHIGHVLESVI
-27 QTDIWVR
+27 TDIWVR
-34 FNRLIGNEVV
+34 YQNINGNECL
-44 YICADDAHGTP
+44 YFCADDTHGTP
-55 IMLKAE
+55 VMLKAKE
-61 SEKIS
+61 LGID
-66 PEELIEKTLD
+66 PEELIKRTREE
-76 RHKND
+76 H
-81 FDCFFI
+81 I
-87 KFDNFYTTHSK
+87 KSYSRFNINFDNFYTTHSDENKKYAEDIYQKCK
-98 ENEQLATSIYM
+98 EG
-109 KLVNENLIEKKTIH
+109 NLIFKKEIE
-123 QFFDDEKLMFLPDRY
+123 QFYDSEEGLFLSDRF
-138 ITGSCPKCKSSDQ
+138 IKGTCPKCGAEDQ
-151 YGDSCDKCGATYSP
+151 YGDGCSVCGTTYTP
-165 TDLLNPKSVLSGKTP
+165 DDLLNPVSSLSNSELTKKRTEHVFFDLPQMKDFLENYLKDLTLQDP
-180 IKKKTDHFFFK
+180 IKNK
-191 LSDKKCTKFLN
+191 LN
-202 KWIYENNR
+202 EWIEDG
-210 LQEEARNKIKEWL
+210 LKP
-223 STDIN
+223 
-228 NSSLIDWDISRD
+228 WDISRD
-240 APYFGF
+240 KPYFGF
-246 KIPDQTDKYFYVWL
+246 EIPGEKDKYFYVWL
-260 DAPIGYLASTKNWA
+260 DAPIGYLASAKNWA
-274 ENNNISMKD
+274 ENNNMDMKD
-283 LWDQSSDYEIHHF
+283 LWGESSDYEIHHF

-344 INADDFAEKYDG
+344 INADDFAENYDG

-368 NTIDDLDFN
+368 NSIDDLDFN

-395 IASRVSKFIEKND
+395 IASRVSKFIEKNGD
-408 CNLSVNLDENFINK
+408 NLSANLDVNFIEK
-422 NSARINEVIEHYENL
+422 NLSMIDEVIEHYENL

-444 VIMKIADE
+444 IIMKMADE

-466 EEKAVEVSTTAINC
+466 EEKAVEVSSTAINC
-480 FRVISILLSPVL
+480 FRVISILLNPVL
-492 PTITSRALAVFNEG
+492 PTITSKALEVFND
-506 SNNSFNNIGDYLV
+506 SATNDFNNIKDYLV
-519 DTKIN
+519 NTKIN

-544 ENSNLINIKDFA
+544 EDSNLINIKDFA

-578 KLHLDVGNLGE
+578 KLHLDVGDLGE

-599 YSPENLNGRHVVLV
+599 YDPESLNGRHVVLV

-628 MVLASSDDEGSI
+628 MVLASSNDEGSI
-640 YLVSPDE
+640 YLISPDE

>member
-1 MKKYFVTS
+1 MKSRKILVTS

-14 NGDLHLGHLVEYI
+14 NGSIHIGHVLESVI
-27 QTDIWVR
+27 TDIWVR
-34 FNRLIGNEVV
+34 YQNINGNECL
-44 YICADDAHGTP
+44 YFCADDTHGTP
-55 IMLKAE
+55 VMLKAKE
-61 SEKIS
+61 LGID
-66 PEELIEKTLD
+66 PEELIKRTREE
-76 RHKND
+76 H
-81 FDCFFI
+81 I
-87 KFDNFYTTHSK
+87 KSYSRFNINFDNFYTTHSDENKKYAEDIYQKCK
-98 ENEQLATSIYM
+98 EG
-109 KLVNENLIEKKTIH
+109 NLIFKKEIE
-123 QFFDDEKLMFLPDRY
+123 QFYDSEEGLFLSDRF
-138 ITGSCPKCKSSDQ
+138 IKGTCPKCGAEDQ
-151 YGDSCDKCGATYSP
+151 YGDGCSVCGTTYTP
-165 TDLLNPKSVLSGKTP
+165 DDLLNPVSSLSNSELTKKRTEHVFFDLPQMKDFLENYLKDLTLQDP
-180 IKKKTDHFFFK
+180 IKNK
-191 LSDKKCTKFLN
+191 LN
-202 KWIYENNR
+202 EWIEDG
-210 LQEEARNKIKEWL
+210 LKP
-223 STDIN
+223 
-228 NSSLIDWDISRD
+228 WDISRD
-240 APYFGF
+240 KPYFGF
-246 KIPDQTDKYFYVWL
+246 EIPGEKDKYFYVWL
-260 DAPIGYLASTKNWA
+260 DAPIGYLASAKNWA
-274 ENNNISMKD
+274 ENNNMDMKD
-283 LWDQSSDYEIHHF
+283 LWGESSDYEIHHF

-344 INADDFAEKYDG
+344 INADDFAENYDG

-368 NTIDDLDFN
+368 NSIDDLDFN

-395 IASRVSKFIEKND
+395 IASRVSKFIEKNGN
-408 CNLSVNLDENFINK
+408 NLSANLDEGFIEK
-422 NSARINEVIEHYENL
+422 NLSMIDEVIEHYENL

-444 VIMKIADE
+444 IIMKMADE

-466 EEKAVEVSTTAINC
+466 EEKAVEVSSTAINC
-480 FRVISILLSPVL
+480 FRVISILLNPVL
-492 PTITSRALAVFNEG
+492 PTITSKALEVFND
-506 SNNSFNNIGDYLV
+506 SATNDFNNIKDYLV

-544 ENSNLINIKDFA
+544 EDSNLINIKDFA

-578 KLHLDVGNLGE
+578 KLHLDVGDLGE

-599 YSPENLNGRHVVLV
+599 YDPESLNGRHVVLV

-628 MVLASSDDEGSI
+628 MVLASSNDEGSI
-640 YLVSPDE
+640 YLISPDE

>member
-1 MKKYFVTS
+1 MKSRKILVTS

-14 NGDLHLGHLVEYI
+14 NGSIHIGHVLESVI
-27 QTDIWVR
+27 TDIWVR
-34 FNRLIGNEVV
+34 YQNINGNECL
-44 YICADDAHGTP
+44 YFCADDTHGTP
-55 IMLKAE
+55 VMLKAKE
-61 SEKIS
+61 LGID
-66 PEELIEKTLD
+66 PEELIKRTREE
-76 RHKND
+76 H
-81 FDCFFI
+81 I
-87 KFDNFYTTHSK
+87 KSYSRFNINFDNFYTTHSDENKKYAEDIYQKCK
-98 ENEQLATSIYM
+98 EG
-109 KLVNENLIEKKTIH
+109 NLIFKKEIE
-123 QFFDDEKLMFLPDRY
+123 QFYDSEEGLFLSDRF
-138 ITGSCPKCKSSDQ
+138 IKGTCPKCGAEDQ
-151 YGDSCDKCGATYSP
+151 YGDGCSVCGTTYTP
-165 TDLLNPKSVLSGKTP
+165 DDLLNPVSSLSNSELTKKRTEHVFFDLPQMKDFLENYLKDLTLQDP
-180 IKKKTDHFFFK
+180 IKNK
-191 LSDKKCTKFLN
+191 LN
-202 KWIYENNR
+202 EWIEDG
-210 LQEEARNKIKEWL
+210 LKP
-223 STDIN
+223 
-228 NSSLIDWDISRD
+228 WDISRD
-240 APYFGF
+240 KPYFGF
-246 KIPDQTDKYFYVWL
+246 EIPGEKDKYFYVWL
-260 DAPIGYLASTKNWA
+260 DAPIGYLASAKNWA
-274 ENNNISMKD
+274 ENNNMDMKD
-283 LWDQSSDYEIHHF
+283 LWGESSDYEIHHF

-344 INADDFAEKYDG
+344 INADDFAENYDG

-368 NTIDDLDFN
+368 NSIDDLDFN

-395 IASRVSKFIEKND
+395 IASRVSKFIEKNGN
-408 CNLSVNLDENFINK
+408 NLSSNLDVDFIEK
-422 NSARINEVIEHYENL
+422 NLSMIDEVIEHYENL

-444 VIMKIADE
+444 IIMKMADE

-466 EEKAVEVSTTAINC
+466 EEKAVEVSSTAINC
-480 FRVISILLSPVL
+480 FRVISILLNPVL
-492 PTITSRALAVFNEG
+492 PTITSKALEVFND
-506 SNNSFNNIGDYLV
+506 SATNDFNNIRDCLV

-544 ENSNLINIKDFA
+544 EDSNLINIKDFA

-578 KLHLDVGNLGE
+578 KLHLDVGDLGE

-599 YSPENLNGRHVVLV
+599 YDPESLNGRHVVLV

-628 MVLASSDDEGSI
+628 MVLASSNDEGSI
-640 YLVSPDE
+640 YLISPDE

>member
-1 MKKYFVTS
+1 MKSRKILVTS

-14 NGDLHLGHLVEYI
+14 NGSIHIGHVLESVI
-27 QTDIWVR
+27 TDIWVR
-34 FNRLIGNEVV
+34 YQNLNGNECL
-44 YICADDAHGTP
+44 YFCADDTHGTP
-55 IMLKAE
+55 VMLKAKE
-61 SEKIS
+61 LGID
-66 PEELIEKTLD
+66 PEELIKRTREE
-76 RHKND
+76 H
-81 FDCFFI
+81 I
-87 KFDNFYTTHSK
+87 KSYSRFNINFDNFYTTHSDENKKYAEDIYQKCK
-98 ENEQLATSIYM
+98 EG
-109 KLVNENLIEKKTIH
+109 NLIFKKEIE
-123 QFFDDEKLMFLPDRY
+123 QFYDSEEGLFLSDRF
-138 ITGSCPKCKSSDQ
+138 IKGTCPKCDAEDQ
-151 YGDSCDKCGATYSP
+151 YGDGCSVCGTTYTP
-165 TDLLNPKSVLSGKTP
+165 DDLLNPVSSLSNSELTKKRTEHVFFDLPQMKDFLENYLKDLTLQDP
-180 IKKKTDHFFFK
+180 IKNK
-191 LSDKKCTKFLN
+191 LN
-202 KWIYENNR
+202 EWIEDG
-210 LQEEARNKIKEWL
+210 LKP
-223 STDIN
+223 
-228 NSSLIDWDISRD
+228 WDISRD
-240 APYFGF
+240 KPYFGF
-246 KIPDQTDKYFYVWL
+246 EIPGEKDKYFYVWL
-260 DAPIGYLASTKNWA
+260 DAPIGYLASAKNWA
-274 ENNNISMKD
+274 ENNNMDMKD
-283 LWDQSSDYEIHHF
+283 LWGESSDYEIHHF

-344 INADDFAEKYDG
+344 INADDFAENYDG

-368 NTIDDLDFN
+368 NSIDDLDFN

-395 IASRVSKFIEKND
+395 IASRVSKFIEKNGN
-408 CNLSVNLDENFINK
+408 NLSANLDEDFIEK
-422 NSARINEVIEHYENL
+422 NLSMIDEVIEHYENL

-444 VIMKIADE
+444 IIMKMADE

-466 EEKAVEVSTTAINC
+466 EEKAVEVSSTAINC
-480 FRVISILLSPVL
+480 FRVISILLNPVL
-492 PTITSRALAVFNEG
+492 PTITSKALEVFND
-506 SNNSFNNIGDYLV
+506 SATNDFNNIKDYLV
-519 DTKIN
+519 NTKIN

-544 ENSNLINIKDFA
+544 EDSNLINIKDFA

-578 KLHLDVGNLGE
+578 KLNLDVGDLGE

-599 YSPENLNGRHVVLV
+599 YDPESLNGRHVVLV

-628 MVLASSDDEGSI
+628 MVLASSNDEGSI
-640 YLVSPDE
+640 YLISPDE

>member
-1 MKKYFVTS
+1 MKSRKILVTS

-14 NGDLHLGHLVEYI
+14 NGSIHIGHVLESVI
-27 QTDIWVR
+27 TDIWVR
-34 FNRLIGNEVV
+34 YQKINGNECL
-44 YICADDAHGTP
+44 YFCADDTHGTP
-55 IMLKAE
+55 VMLKAKE
-61 SEKIS
+61 LEVE
-66 PEELIEKTLD
+66 PEELIKKT
-76 RHKND
+76 RQEH
-81 FDCFFI
+81 I
-87 KFDNFYTTHSK
+87 KSYSRFNINFDNFYTTHSDENK
-98 ENEQLATSIYM
+98 EYAEDIY
-109 KLVNENLIEKKTIH
+109 KKCKEANLIFKKEIE
-123 QFFDDEKLMFLPDRY
+123 QFYDSEEGLFLSDRF
-138 ITGSCPKCKSSDQ
+138 IKGQCPKCGAEDQ
-151 YGDSCDKCGATYSP
+151 YGDGCSVCGTTYSP
-165 TDLLNPKSVLSGKTP
+165 DDLINPFSSLSNSEL
-180 IKKKTDHFFFK
+180 IKKKTEHVFFDLPQMKDFLEDYLKDLTLQDPIKNK
-191 LSDKKCTKFLN
+191 LN
-202 KWIYENNR
+202 EWIEDG
-210 LQEEARNKIKEWL
+210 LKP
-223 STDIN
+223 
-228 NSSLIDWDISRD
+228 WDISRD
-240 APYFGF
+240 KPYFGF
-246 KIPDQTDKYFYVWL
+246 EIPGEEDKYFYVWL
-260 DAPIGYLASTKNWA
+260 DAPIGYLASAKNWA
-274 ENNNISMKD
+274 EKNNMNMQD
-283 LWDQSSDYEIHHF
+283 LWDQTSDYEIHHF

-344 INADDFAEKYDG
+344 INADDFTEKYDG

-408 CNLSVNLDENFINK
+408 NNLSATLDEDFIQK
-422 NSARINEVIEHYENL
+422 NLSRTEEVIEHYENL
-437 NLSKSVK
+437 NLSKAVK
-444 VIMKIADE
+444 IIMKMADE

-457 NENEPWKSS
+457 NENEPWKSNN
-466 EEKAVEVSTTAINC
+466 EKAVEVSTTAINC

-492 PTITSRALAVFNEG
+492 PTITSKALEMCNE
-506 SNNSFNNIGDYLV
+506 SSKNDLNNIRDYLV
-519 DTKIN
+519 DIKIN

-544 ENSNLINIKDFA
+544 EDSNLINIKDFA

-578 KLHLDVGNLGE
+578 KLHLDVGDLGK

-599 YSPENLNGRHVVLV
+599 YDPENLNGRHVVLV

-628 MVLASSDDEGSI
+628 MVLASSDDDGSI
-640 YLVSPDE
+640 YLISPDE

>member
-1 MKKYFVTS
+1 MKSRKILVTS

-14 NGDLHLGHLVEYI
+14 NGSIHIGHVLESVI
-27 QTDIWVR
+27 TDIWVR
-34 FNRLIGNEVV
+34 YQNINGNECL
-44 YICADDAHGTP
+44 YFCADDTHGTP
-55 IMLKAE
+55 VMLKAKE
-61 SEKIS
+61 LGID
-66 PEELIEKTLD
+66 PEELIKRTREE
-76 RHKND
+76 H
-81 FDCFFI
+81 I
-87 KFDNFYTTHSK
+87 KSYSRFNINFDNFYTTHSDENKKYAEDIYQKCK
-98 ENEQLATSIYM
+98 EG
-109 KLVNENLIEKKTIH
+109 NLIFKKEIE
-123 QFFDDEKLMFLPDRY
+123 QFYDSEEGLFLSDRF
-138 ITGSCPKCKSSDQ
+138 IKGTCPKCGAEDQ
-151 YGDSCDKCGATYSP
+151 YGDGCSVCGTTYTP
-165 TDLLNPKSVLSGKTP
+165 DDLLNPVSSVSNSELTKKRTEHVFFDLPQMKDFLENYLKDLTLQDP
-180 IKKKTDHFFFK
+180 IKNK
-191 LSDKKCTKFLN
+191 LN
-202 KWIYENNR
+202 EWIEDG
-210 LQEEARNKIKEWL
+210 LKP
-223 STDIN
+223 
-228 NSSLIDWDISRD
+228 WDISRD
-240 APYFGF
+240 KPYFGF
-246 KIPDQTDKYFYVWL
+246 EIPGEKDKYFYVWL
-260 DAPIGYLASTKNWA
+260 DAPIGYLASAKNWA
-274 ENNNISMKD
+274 ENNNMDMKD
-283 LWDQSSDYEIHHF
+283 LWGESSDYEIHHF

-344 INADDFAEKYDG
+344 INADDFAENYDG

-368 NTIDDLDFN
+368 NSIDDLDFN

-408 CNLSVNLDENFINK
+408 NNLSANLDVDFIEK
-422 NSARINEVIEHYENL
+422 NLSMIDEVIEHYENL

-444 VIMKIADE
+444 IIMKMADE

-466 EEKAVEVSTTAINC
+466 EEKAVEVSSTAINC
-480 FRVISILLSPVL
+480 FRVISILLNPVL
-492 PTITSRALAVFNEG
+492 PTITSKALEVFND
-506 SNNSFNNIGDYLV
+506 SAINDFNNIKGYLV

-544 ENSNLINIKDFA
+544 EDSNLINIKDFA

-578 KLHLDVGNLGE
+578 KLHLDVGDLGE

-599 YSPENLNGRHVVLV
+599 YDPESLNGRHVVLV

-628 MVLASSDDEGSI
+628 MVLASSNDEGSI
-640 YLVSPDE
+640 YLISPDE

>member
-1 MKKYFVTS
+1 MKSRKILVTS

-14 NGDLHLGHLVEYI
+14 NGSIHIGHVLESVI
-27 QTDIWVR
+27 TDIWVR
-34 FNRLIGNEVV
+34 YQNINGNECL
-44 YICADDAHGTP
+44 YFCADDTHGTP
-55 IMLKAE
+55 VMLKAKE
-61 SEKIS
+61 LGID
-66 PEELIEKTLD
+66 PEELIKRTREE
-76 RHKND
+76 H
-81 FDCFFI
+81 I
-87 KFDNFYTTHSK
+87 KSYSRFNINFDNFYTTHSDENKKYAEDIYQKCK
-98 ENEQLATSIYM
+98 EG
-109 KLVNENLIEKKTIH
+109 NLIFKKEIE
-123 QFFDDEKLMFLPDRY
+123 QFYDSEEGLFLSDRF
-138 ITGSCPKCKSSDQ
+138 IKGTCPKCGAEDQ
-151 YGDSCDKCGATYSP
+151 YGDGCSVCGTTYTP
-165 TDLLNPKSVLSGKTP
+165 DDLLNPVSSLSNSELTKKRTEHVFFDLPQMKDFLENYLKDLTLQDP
-180 IKKKTDHFFFK
+180 IKNK
-191 LSDKKCTKFLN
+191 LN
-202 KWIYENNR
+202 EWIEDG
-210 LQEEARNKIKEWL
+210 LKP
-223 STDIN
+223 
-228 NSSLIDWDISRD
+228 WDISRD
-240 APYFGF
+240 KPYFGF
-246 KIPDQTDKYFYVWL
+246 EIPGEKDKYFYVWL
-260 DAPIGYLASTKNWA
+260 DAPIGYLASAKNWA
-274 ENNNISMKD
+274 ENNSMDMND
-283 LWDQSSDYEIHHF
+283 LWGESSDYEIHHF

-344 INADDFAEKYDG
+344 INADDFAENYDG

-368 NTIDDLDFN
+368 NSIDDLDFN

-395 IASRVSKFIEKND
+395 IASRVSKFIEKNGN
-408 CNLSVNLDENFINK
+408 NLSANLDVDFIEK
-422 NSARINEVIEHYENL
+422 NLSMIDEVIEHYENL

-444 VIMKIADE
+444 IIMKMADE

-466 EEKAVEVSTTAINC
+466 EEKAVEVSSTAINC
-480 FRVISILLSPVL
+480 FRVISILLNPVL
-492 PTITSRALAVFNEG
+492 PTITSKALEVFND
-506 SNNSFNNIGDYLV
+506 SATNDFNNIKDYLV

-544 ENSNLINIKDFA
+544 EDSNLIDIKDFA

-578 KLHLDVGNLGE
+578 KLHLDVGDLGE

-599 YSPENLNGRHVVLV
+599 YDPESLNGRHVVLV

-628 MVLASSDDEGSI
+628 MVLASSNDEGSI
-640 YLVSPDE
+640 YLISPDE

>member
-1 MKKYFVTS
+1 MKSRKILVTS

-14 NGDLHLGHLVEYI
+14 NGSIHIGHVLESVI
-27 QTDIWVR
+27 TDIWVR
-34 FNRLIGNEVV
+34 YQNINGNECL
-44 YICADDAHGTP
+44 YFCADDTHGTP
-55 IMLKAE
+55 VMLKAKE
-61 SEKIS
+61 LGID
-66 PEELIEKTLD
+66 PEELIKRTREE
-76 RHKND
+76 H
-81 FDCFFI
+81 I
-87 KFDNFYTTHSK
+87 KSYSRFNINFDNFYTTHSDENKKYAEDIYQKCK
-98 ENEQLATSIYM
+98 EG
-109 KLVNENLIEKKTIH
+109 NLIFKKEIE
-123 QFFDDEKLMFLPDRY
+123 QFYDSEEGLFLSDRF
-138 ITGSCPKCKSSDQ
+138 IKGTCPKCGAEDQ
-151 YGDSCDKCGATYSP
+151 YGDGCSVCGTTYTP
-165 TDLLNPKSVLSGKTP
+165 DDLLNPVSSLSNSELT
-180 IKKKTDHFFFK
+180 KKKTEHVFFDLPQMKDFLENYLKDLTLQDPIKNK
-191 LSDKKCTKFLN
+191 LN
-202 KWIYENNR
+202 EWIEDG
-210 LQEEARNKIKEWL
+210 LKP
-223 STDIN
+223 
-228 NSSLIDWDISRD
+228 WDISRD
-240 APYFGF
+240 KPYFGF
-246 KIPDQTDKYFYVWL
+246 EIPGEKDKYFYVWL
-260 DAPIGYLASTKNWA
+260 DAPIGYLASAKNWA
-274 ENNNISMKD
+274 ENNNMDMKD
-283 LWDQSSDYEIHHF
+283 LWGESSDYEIHHF

-344 INADDFAEKYDG
+344 INADDFAENYDG

-368 NTIDDLDFN
+368 NSIDDLDFN

-395 IASRVSKFIEKND
+395 IASRVSKFIEKNG
-408 CNLSVNLDENFINK
+408 NSLSVNLDEDFIEK
-422 NSARINEVIEHYENL
+422 NLSMIDEVIEHYENL

-444 VIMKIADE
+444 IIMKMADE

-466 EEKAVEVSTTAINC
+466 EEKAVEVSSTAINC
-480 FRVISILLSPVL
+480 FRVISILLNPVL
-492 PTITSRALAVFNEG
+492 PTITSKALEVFND
-506 SNNSFNNIGDYLV
+506 SATNDFNNIKDYLV

-544 ENSNLINIKDFA
+544 EDSNLINIKDFA

-578 KLHLDVGNLGE
+578 KLHLDVGDLGE

-599 YSPENLNGRHVVLV
+599 YDPESLNGRHVVLV

-628 MVLASSDDEGSI
+628 MVLASSNDEGSI
-640 YLVSPDE
+640 YLISPDE

>member
-1 MKKYFVTS
+1 MKSRKILVTS

-14 NGDLHLGHLVEYI
+14 NGSIHIGHVLESVI
-27 QTDIWVR
+27 TDIWVR
-34 FNRLIGNEVV
+34 YQNINGNECL
-44 YICADDAHGTP
+44 YFCADDTHGTP
-55 IMLKAE
+55 VMLKAKE
-61 SEKIS
+61 LGID
-66 PEELIEKTLD
+66 PEELIKRTREE
-76 RHKND
+76 H
-81 FDCFFI
+81 I
-87 KFDNFYTTHSK
+87 KSYSRFNINFDNFYTTHSDENKKYAEDIYQKCK
-98 ENEQLATSIYM
+98 EA
-109 KLVNENLIEKKTIH
+109 NLIFKKEIE
-123 QFFDDEKLMFLPDRY
+123 QFYDSEEGLFLSDRF
-138 ITGSCPKCKSSDQ
+138 IKGTCPKCGAEDQ
-151 YGDSCDKCGATYSP
+151 YGDGCSVCGTTYTP
-165 TDLLNPKSVLSGKTP
+165 DDLLNPVSSLSNSELT
-180 IKKKTDHFFFK
+180 KKKTEHVFFDLPQMKDFLENYLKDLTLQDPIKNK
-191 LSDKKCTKFLN
+191 LN
-202 KWIYENNR
+202 EWIEDG
-210 LQEEARNKIKEWL
+210 LKP
-223 STDIN
+223 
-228 NSSLIDWDISRD
+228 WDISRD
-240 APYFGF
+240 KPYFGF
-246 KIPDQTDKYFYVWL
+246 EIPGEKDKYFYVWL
-260 DAPIGYLASTKNWA
+260 DAPIGYLASAKNWA
-274 ENNNISMKD
+274 ENNNMDMKD
-283 LWDQSSDYEIHHF
+283 LWGESSDYEIHHF

-344 INADDFAEKYDG
+344 INADDFAENYDG

-368 NTIDDLDFN
+368 NSIDDLDFN

-395 IASRVSKFIEKND
+395 IASRVSKFIEKNGN
-408 CNLSVNLDENFINK
+408 NLSANLDEDFIEK
-422 NSARINEVIEHYENL
+422 NLSMIDEVIEHYENL

-444 VIMKIADE
+444 IIMKMADE

-466 EEKAVEVSTTAINC
+466 EEKAVEVSSTAINC
-480 FRVISILLSPVL
+480 FRVISILLNPVL
-492 PTITSRALAVFNEG
+492 PTITSKALEVFND
-506 SNNSFNNIGDYLV
+506 SATNDFNNIKDYLV

-544 ENSNLINIKDFA
+544 EDSNLINIKDFA

-578 KLHLDVGNLGE
+578 KLHLDVGDLGE

-599 YSPENLNGRHVVLV
+599 YDPESLNGRHVVLV

-628 MVLASSDDEGSI
+628 MVLASSNDEGSI
-640 YLVSPDE
+640 YLISPDE

>member
-1 MKKYFVTS
+1 MKSRKILVTS

-14 NGDLHLGHLVEYI
+14 NGSIHIGHVLESVI
-27 QTDIWVR
+27 TDIWVR
-34 FNRLIGNEVV
+34 YQNLNGNECL
-44 YICADDAHGTP
+44 YFCADDTHGTP
-55 IMLKAE
+55 VMLKAKELGIE
-61 SEKIS
+61 S
-66 PEELIEKTLD
+66 EELIKRTREE
-76 RHKND
+76 H
-81 FDCFFI
+81 I
-87 KFDNFYTTHSK
+87 KSYSKFNINFDNFYTTHSDENKKYAEDIYQKCK
-98 ENEQLATSIYM
+98 EG
-109 KLVNENLIEKKTIH
+109 NLIFKKEIE
-123 QFFDDEKLMFLPDRY
+123 QFYDSEEGLFLSDRF
-138 ITGSCPKCKSSDQ
+138 IKGTCPKCAAEDQ
-151 YGDSCDKCGATYSP
+151 YGDGCSVCGTTYSP
-165 TDLLNPKSVLSGKTP
+165 DDLVNPVSSLSNSELT
-180 IKKKTDHFFFK
+180 KKKTEHVFFDLPQMKEFLENYLKDLTLQDPIKNK
-191 LSDKKCTKFLN
+191 LN
-202 KWIYENNR
+202 EWIEDG
-210 LQEEARNKIKEWL
+210 LKP
-223 STDIN
+223 
-228 NSSLIDWDISRD
+228 WDISRD
-240 APYFGF
+240 KPYFGF
-246 KIPDQTDKYFYVWL
+246 EIPGEKDKYFYVWL
-260 DAPIGYLASTKNWA
+260 DAPIGYLASAKNWA
-274 ENNNISMKD
+274 ENNNIDMKD
-283 LWDQSSDYEIHHF
+283 LWDENSDYEIHHF

-344 INADDFAEKYDG
+344 INADDFAENYDG

-368 NTIDDLDFN
+368 NSIDDLDFN

-395 IASRVSKFIEKND
+395 IASRVSKFIEKNGN
-408 CNLSVNLDENFINK
+408 NLSASLDEHFIKK
-422 NSARINEVIEHYENL
+422 NLAKIDEVIEHYENL

-444 VIMKIADE
+444 IIMKMADE

-466 EEKAVEVSTTAINC
+466 EEKAVEVSSTAINC
-480 FRVISILLSPVL
+480 FRVISILLNPVL
-492 PTITSRALAVFNEG
+492 PTITSKALEIFNE
-506 SNNSFNNIGDYLV
+506 SSKDDFNNIKDYLV

-544 ENSNLINIKDFA
+544 EDSNLINIKDFA

-578 KLHLDVGNLGE
+578 KLHLDVGDLGE

-599 YSPENLNGRHVVLV
+599 YDPENLNGRHVVLV

-640 YLVSPDE
+640 YLISPDE

>member
-1 MKKYFVTS
+1 MKSRKILVTS

-14 NGDLHLGHLVEYI
+14 NGSIHIGHVLESVI
-27 QTDIWVR
+27 TDIWVR
-34 FNRLIGNEVV
+34 YQNINGNECL
-44 YICADDAHGTP
+44 YFCADDTHGTP
-55 IMLKAE
+55 VMLKAKE
-61 SEKIS
+61 LGID
-66 PEELIEKTLD
+66 PEELIKKT
-76 RHKND
+76 REEH
-81 FDCFFI
+81 I
-87 KFDNFYTTHSK
+87 KSYSRFNINFDNFYTTHSDENKKYAEDIYQKCK
-98 ENEQLATSIYM
+98 EG
-109 KLVNENLIEKKTIH
+109 NLIFKKEIE
-123 QFFDDEKLMFLPDRY
+123 QFYDSEEGLFLSDRF
-138 ITGSCPKCKSSDQ
+138 IKGTCPKCGAEDQ
-151 YGDSCDKCGATYSP
+151 YGDGCSVCGTTYTP
-165 TDLLNPKSVLSGKTP
+165 DDLLNPVSSLSNSELT
-180 IKKKTDHFFFK
+180 KKKTEHVFFDLPQMKDFLENYLKDLTLQDPIKNK
-191 LSDKKCTKFLN
+191 LN
-202 KWIYENNR
+202 EWIEDG
-210 LQEEARNKIKEWL
+210 LKP
-223 STDIN
+223 
-228 NSSLIDWDISRD
+228 WDISRD
-240 APYFGF
+240 KPYFGF
-246 KIPDQTDKYFYVWL
+246 KIPGEKDKYFYVWL
-260 DAPIGYLASTKNWA
+260 DAPIGYLASAKNWA
-274 ENNNISMKD
+274 ENNNMDMKD
-283 LWDQSSDYEIHHF
+283 LWGESSDYEIHHF

-331 IDGEKMSKSNGTF
+331 IGGEKMSKSNGTF
-344 INADDFAEKYDG
+344 INADDFAENYDG

-368 NTIDDLDFN
+368 NSIDDLDFN

-395 IASRVSKFIEKND
+395 IASRVSKFIEKNGD
-408 CNLSVNLDENFINK
+408 NLSANLDVDFIEK
-422 NSARINEVIEHYENL
+422 NLSMIDEVIEHYENL

-444 VIMKIADE
+444 IIMKMADE

-466 EEKAVEVSTTAINC
+466 EEKAVEVSSTAINC
-480 FRVISILLSPVL
+480 FRVISILLNPVL
-492 PTITSRALAVFNEG
+492 PTITSKALEVFND
-506 SNNSFNNIGDYLV
+506 SATNDFNNIKDYLV

-544 ENSNLINIKDFA
+544 EDSNLINIKDFA

-578 KLHLDVGNLGE
+578 KLHLDVGDLGE

-599 YSPENLNGRHVVLV
+599 YDPESLNGRHVVLV

-628 MVLASSDDEGSI
+628 MVLASSNDEGSI
-640 YLVSPDE
+640 YLISPDE

>member
-1 MKKYFVTS
+1 MKSRKILVTS

-14 NGDLHLGHLVEYI
+14 NGSIHIGHVLESVI
-27 QTDIWVR
+27 TDIWVR
-34 FNRLIGNEVV
+34 YQNINGNECL
-44 YICADDAHGTP
+44 YFCADDTHGTP
-55 IMLKAE
+55 VMLKAKE
-61 SEKIS
+61 LGID
-66 PEELIEKTLD
+66 PEELIKRTREE
-76 RHKND
+76 H
-81 FDCFFI
+81 I
-87 KFDNFYTTHSK
+87 KSYSRFNINFDNFYTTHSDENKKYAEDIYQNCK
-98 ENEQLATSIYM
+98 EG
-109 KLVNENLIEKKTIH
+109 NLIFKKEIE
-123 QFFDDEKLMFLPDRY
+123 QFYDSEEGLFLSDRF
-138 ITGSCPKCKSSDQ
+138 IKGTCPKCGAEDQ
-151 YGDSCDKCGATYSP
+151 YGDGCSVCGTTYTP
-165 TDLLNPKSVLSGKTP
+165 DDLLNPVSSLSNSELTKKRTEHVFFDLPQMKDFLENYLKDLTLQDP
-180 IKKKTDHFFFK
+180 IKNK
-191 LSDKKCTKFLN
+191 LN
-202 KWIYENNR
+202 EWIEDG
-210 LQEEARNKIKEWL
+210 LKP
-223 STDIN
+223 
-228 NSSLIDWDISRD
+228 WDISRD
-240 APYFGF
+240 KPYFGF
-246 KIPDQTDKYFYVWL
+246 EIPGEKDKYFYVWL
-260 DAPIGYLASTKNWA
+260 DAPIGYLASAKNWA
-274 ENNNISMKD
+274 ENNNMDMKD
-283 LWDQSSDYEIHHF
+283 LWGESSDYEIHHF

-344 INADDFAEKYDG
+344 INADDFAENYDG

-368 NTIDDLDFN
+368 NSIDDLDFN

-395 IASRVSKFIEKND
+395 IASRVSKFIEKNGN
-408 CNLSVNLDENFINK
+408 NLSANLDVDFIEK
-422 NSARINEVIEHYENL
+422 NLSMIDEVIEHYENL

-444 VIMKIADE
+444 IIMKMADE

-466 EEKAVEVSTTAINC
+466 EEKAVEVSSTAINC
-480 FRVISILLSPVL
+480 FRVISILLNPVL
-492 PTITSRALAVFNEG
+492 PTITSKALEVFND
-506 SNNSFNNIGDYLV
+506 SATNDFNNIKDYLV

-544 ENSNLINIKDFA
+544 EDSNLINIKDFA

-578 KLHLDVGNLGE
+578 KLHLDVGDLGE

-599 YSPENLNGRHVVLV
+599 YDPESLNGRHVVLV

-628 MVLASSDDEGSI
+628 MVLASSNDEGSI
-640 YLVSPDE
+640 YLISPDE

>member
-1 MKKYFVTS
+1 MKSRKILVTS

-14 NGDLHLGHLVEYI
+14 NGSIHIGHVLESVI
-27 QTDIWVR
+27 TDIWVR
-34 FNRLIGNEVV
+34 YQNINGNECL
-44 YICADDAHGTP
+44 YFCADDTHGTP
-55 IMLKAE
+55 VMLKAKE
-61 SEKIS
+61 LGID
-66 PEELIEKTLD
+66 PEELIKRTREE
-76 RHKND
+76 H
-81 FDCFFI
+81 I
-87 KFDNFYTTHSK
+87 KSYSRFNINFDNFYTTHSDENKKYAEDIYQKCK
-98 ENEQLATSIYM
+98 EG
-109 KLVNENLIEKKTIH
+109 NLIFKKEIE
-123 QFFDDEKLMFLPDRY
+123 QFYDSEEGLFLSDRF
-138 ITGSCPKCKSSDQ
+138 IKGTCPKCGAEDQ
-151 YGDSCDKCGATYSP
+151 YGDGCSVCGTTYTP
-165 TDLLNPKSVLSGKTP
+165 DDLLNPVSSLSNSELTKKRTEHVFFDLPQMKDFLENYLKDLTLQDP
-180 IKKKTDHFFFK
+180 IKNK
-191 LSDKKCTKFLN
+191 LN
-202 KWIYENNR
+202 EWIEDG
-210 LQEEARNKIKEWL
+210 LKP
-223 STDIN
+223 
-228 NSSLIDWDISRD
+228 WDISRD
-240 APYFGF
+240 KPYFGF
-246 KIPDQTDKYFYVWL
+246 EIPGEKDKYFYVWL
-260 DAPIGYLASTKNWA
+260 DAPIGYLASAKNWA
-274 ENNNISMKD
+274 ENNNMDMKD
-283 LWDQSSDYEIHHF
+283 LWGESSDYEIHHF

-344 INADDFAEKYDG
+344 INADDFAENYDG

-368 NTIDDLDFN
+368 NSIDDLDFN

-395 IASRVSKFIEKND
+395 IASRVSKFIEKNGN
-408 CNLSVNLDENFINK
+408 NLSANLDEDFIEK
-422 NSARINEVIEHYENL
+422 NLSMIDEVIEHYENL

-444 VIMKIADE
+444 IIMKMADE

-466 EEKAVEVSTTAINC
+466 EEKAVEVSSTAINC
-480 FRVISILLSPVL
+480 FRVISILLNPVL
-492 PTITSRALAVFNEG
+492 PTITSKALEVFNE
-506 SNNSFNNIGDYLV
+506 SSTNDFNNINDYLV

-544 ENSNLINIKDFA
+544 EDSNLINIKDFA

-578 KLHLDVGNLGE
+578 KLHLDVGDLGE

-599 YSPENLNGRHVVLV
+599 YDPESLNGRHVVLV

-628 MVLASSDDEGSI
+628 MVLASSNDEGSI
-640 YLVSPDE
+640 YLISPDE

>member
-1 MKKYFVTS
+1 MKSRKILVTS

-14 NGDLHLGHLVEYI
+14 NGSIHIGHVLESVI
-27 QTDIWVR
+27 TDIWVR
-34 FNRLIGNEVV
+34 YQNINGNECL
-44 YICADDAHGTP
+44 YFCADDTHGTP
-55 IMLKAE
+55 VMLKAKE
-61 SEKIS
+61 LGID
-66 PEELIEKTLD
+66 PEELIKRTREE
-76 RHKND
+76 H
-81 FDCFFI
+81 I
-87 KFDNFYTTHSK
+87 KSYSRFNIDFDNFYTTHSDENKKYAEDIYQKCK
-98 ENEQLATSIYM
+98 EG
-109 KLVNENLIEKKTIH
+109 NLIFKKEIE
-123 QFFDDEKLMFLPDRY
+123 QFYDSEEGLFLSDRF
-138 ITGSCPKCKSSDQ
+138 IKGTCPKCGAEDQ
-151 YGDSCDKCGATYSP
+151 YGDGCSVCGTTYTP
-165 TDLLNPKSVLSGKTP
+165 DDLLNPVSSLSNSELTKKRTEHVFFDLPQMKDFLENYLKDLTLQDP
-180 IKKKTDHFFFK
+180 IKNK
-191 LSDKKCTKFLN
+191 LN
-202 KWIYENNR
+202 EWIEDG
-210 LQEEARNKIKEWL
+210 LKP
-223 STDIN
+223 
-228 NSSLIDWDISRD
+228 WDISRD
-240 APYFGF
+240 KPYFGF
-246 KIPDQTDKYFYVWL
+246 EIPGEKDKYFYVWL
-260 DAPIGYLASTKNWA
+260 DAPIGYLASAKNWA
-274 ENNNISMKD
+274 ENNNMDMKD
-283 LWDQSSDYEIHHF
+283 LWGESSDYEIHHF

-344 INADDFAEKYDG
+344 INADDFAENYDG

-368 NTIDDLDFN
+368 NSIDDLDFN

-395 IASRVSKFIEKND
+395 IASRVSKFIEKNGN
-408 CNLSVNLDENFINK
+408 NLSANLDLDFIEK
-422 NSARINEVIEHYENL
+422 NLSMIDEVIEHYENL

-444 VIMKIADE
+444 IIMKMADE

-466 EEKAVEVSTTAINC
+466 EEKAVEVSSTAINC
-480 FRVISILLSPVL
+480 FRVISILLNPVL
-492 PTITSRALAVFNEG
+492 PTITSKALEVFND
-506 SNNSFNNIGDYLV
+506 SATNDFNNIKDYLV

-544 ENSNLINIKDFA
+544 EDSNLINIKDFA

-578 KLHLDVGNLGE
+578 KLHLDVGDLGE

-599 YSPENLNGRHVVLV
+599 YDPESLNGRHVVLV

-628 MVLASSDDEGSI
+628 MVLASSNDEGSI
-640 YLVSPDE
+640 YLISPDE

>member
-1 MKKYFVTS
+1 MKSRKILVTS

-14 NGDLHLGHLVEYI
+14 NGSIHIGHVLESVI
-27 QTDIWVR
+27 TDIWVR
-34 FNRLIGNEVV
+34 YQNINGNECL
-44 YICADDAHGTP
+44 YFCADDTHGTP
-55 IMLKAE
+55 VMLKAKE
-61 SEKIS
+61 LGID
-66 PEELIEKTLD
+66 PEELIKRTREE
-76 RHKND
+76 H
-81 FDCFFI
+81 I
-87 KFDNFYTTHSK
+87 KSYSRFNINFDNFYTTHSDENKKYAEDIYQKCK
-98 ENEQLATSIYM
+98 EG
-109 KLVNENLIEKKTIH
+109 NLIFKKEIE
-123 QFFDDEKLMFLPDRY
+123 QFYDSEEGLFLSDRF
-138 ITGSCPKCKSSDQ
+138 IKGTCPKCGAEDQ
-151 YGDSCDKCGATYSP
+151 YGDGCSVCGTTYTP
-165 TDLLNPKSVLSGKTP
+165 DDLLNPVSSLSNSELT
-180 IKKKTDHFFFK
+180 KKKTEHVFFDLPQMKDFLENYLKDLTLQDPIKNK
-191 LSDKKCTKFLN
+191 LN
-202 KWIYENNR
+202 EWIEDG
-210 LQEEARNKIKEWL
+210 LKP
-223 STDIN
+223 
-228 NSSLIDWDISRD
+228 WDISRD
-240 APYFGF
+240 KPYFGF
-246 KIPDQTDKYFYVWL
+246 EIPGEKDKYFYVWL
-260 DAPIGYLASTKNWA
+260 DAPIGYLASAKNWA
-274 ENNNISMKD
+274 ENNNMDMKD
-283 LWDQSSDYEIHHF
+283 LWGESSDYEIHHF

-344 INADDFAEKYDG
+344 INADDFAENYDG

-368 NTIDDLDFN
+368 NSIDDLDFN

-395 IASRVSKFIEKND
+395 IASRVSKFIEKNG
-408 CNLSVNLDENFINK
+408 NSLSANLDEDFIEK
-422 NSARINEVIEHYENL
+422 NLSMIDEVIEHYENL

-444 VIMKIADE
+444 IIMKMADE

-466 EEKAVEVSTTAINC
+466 EEKAVEVSSTAINC
-480 FRVISILLSPVL
+480 FRVISILLNPVL
-492 PTITSRALAVFNEG
+492 PTITSKALEVFND
-506 SNNSFNNIGDYLV
+506 SATNDFNNIKDYLV
-519 DTKIN
+519 NTKIN

-544 ENSNLINIKDFA
+544 EDSNLINIKDFA

-578 KLHLDVGNLGE
+578 KLHLDVGDLGE

-599 YSPENLNGRHVVLV
+599 YDPESLNGRHVVLV

-628 MVLASSDDEGSI
+628 MVLASSNDEGSI
-640 YLVSPDE
+640 YLISPDE

>member
-1 MKKYFVTS
+1 MKSRKILVTS

-14 NGDLHLGHLVEYI
+14 NGSIHIGHVLESVI
-27 QTDIWVR
+27 TDIWVR
-34 FNRLIGNEVV
+34 YQNINGNECL
-44 YICADDAHGTP
+44 YFCADDTHGTP
-55 IMLKAE
+55 VMLKAKE
-61 SEKIS
+61 LGID
-66 PEELIEKTLD
+66 PEELIKRTREE
-76 RHKND
+76 H
-81 FDCFFI
+81 I
-87 KFDNFYTTHSK
+87 KSYSRFNINFDNFYTTHSDENKKYAEDIYQKCK
-98 ENEQLATSIYM
+98 EG
-109 KLVNENLIEKKTIH
+109 NLIFKKEIE
-123 QFFDDEKLMFLPDRY
+123 QFYDSEEGLFLSDRF
-138 ITGSCPKCKSSDQ
+138 IKGTCPKCGAEDQ
-151 YGDSCDKCGATYSP
+151 YGDGCSVCGTTYTP
-165 TDLLNPKSVLSGKTP
+165 DDLLNPVSSLSNSELTKKRTEHVFFDLPQMKDFLENYLKDLTLQDP
-180 IKKKTDHFFFK
+180 IKNK
-191 LSDKKCTKFLN
+191 LN
-202 KWIYENNR
+202 EWIEDG
-210 LQEEARNKIKEWL
+210 LKP
-223 STDIN
+223 
-228 NSSLIDWDISRD
+228 WDISRD
-240 APYFGF
+240 KPYFGF
-246 KIPDQTDKYFYVWL
+246 EIPGEKDKYFYVWL
-260 DAPIGYLASTKNWA
+260 DAPIGYLASAKNWA
-274 ENNNISMKD
+274 ENNNMDMKD
-283 LWDQSSDYEIHHF
+283 LWGESSDYEIHHF

-344 INADDFAEKYDG
+344 INADDFAENYDG

-368 NTIDDLDFN
+368 NSIDDLDFN

-395 IASRVSKFIEKND
+395 IASRVSKFIEKNGN
-408 CNLSVNLDENFINK
+408 NLSANLDEDFIEK
-422 NSARINEVIEHYENL
+422 NLSMIDEVIEHYENL

-444 VIMKIADE
+444 IIMKMADE

-466 EEKAVEVSTTAINC
+466 EEKAVEVSSTAINC
-480 FRVISILLSPVL
+480 FRVISILLNPVL
-492 PTITSRALAVFNEG
+492 PTITSKALEVFND
-506 SNNSFNNIGDYLV
+506 SATNDFNNIKDYLV

-544 ENSNLINIKDFA
+544 EDSNLINIKDFA

-566 KAEGI
+566 KADGI

-578 KLHLDVGNLGE
+578 KLHLDVGDLGE

-599 YSPENLNGRHVVLV
+599 YDPESLNGRHVVLV

-628 MVLASSDDEGSI
+628 MVLASSNDEGSI
-640 YLVSPDE
+640 YLISPDE

>member
-1 MKKYFVTS
+1 MKSRKILVTS

-14 NGDLHLGHLVEYI
+14 NGSIHIGHVLESVI
-27 QTDIWVR
+27 TDIWVR
-34 FNRLIGNEVV
+34 YQKINGNECL
-44 YICADDAHGTP
+44 YFCADDTHGTP
-55 IMLKAE
+55 VMLKAKE
-61 SEKIS
+61 LEVE
-66 PEELIEKTLD
+66 PEELIKKT
-76 RHKND
+76 REEHIKSYSRFN
-81 FDCFFI
+81 I
-87 KFDNFYTTHSK
+87 KFDNFYTTHSDENK
-98 ENEQLATSIYM
+98 EYAEGIY
-109 KLVNENLIEKKTIH
+109 KKCKEANLIFKKEIE
-123 QFFDDEKLMFLPDRY
+123 QFYDSEEGLFLSDRF
-138 ITGSCPKCKSSDQ
+138 IKGQCPKCGAEDQ
-151 YGDSCDKCGATYSP
+151 YGDGCSVCGTTYSP
-165 TDLLNPKSVLSGKTP
+165 DDLINPFSSLSNSEL
-180 IKKKTDHFFFK
+180 IKKKTEHVFFDLPQMKDFLEDYLKDLTLQDPIKNK
-191 LSDKKCTKFLN
+191 LN
-202 KWIYENNR
+202 EWIEDG
-210 LQEEARNKIKEWL
+210 LKP
-223 STDIN
+223 
-228 NSSLIDWDISRD
+228 WDISRD
-240 APYFGF
+240 KPYFGF
-246 KIPDQTDKYFYVWL
+246 EIPGEEDKYFYVWL
-260 DAPIGYLASTKNWA
+260 DAPIGYLASAKNWA
-274 ENNNISMKD
+274 EKNNMNMQD
-283 LWDQSSDYEIHHF
+283 LWDQTSDYEIHHF

-344 INADDFAEKYDG
+344 INADDFTEKYDG

-408 CNLSVNLDENFINK
+408 NNLSATLDEDFIQK
-422 NSARINEVIEHYENL
+422 NLSRTEEVIEHYENL
-437 NLSKSVK
+437 NLSKAVK
-444 VIMKIADE
+444 IIMKMADE

-457 NENEPWKSS
+457 NENEPWKSNN
-466 EEKAVEVSTTAINC
+466 EKAVEVSTTAINC

-492 PTITSRALAVFNEG
+492 PTITSKALEMFNE
-506 SNNSFNNIGDYLV
+506 SSKNDLNNIRDYLV
-519 DTKIN
+519 DIKIN

-544 ENSNLINIKDFA
+544 EDSNLINIKDFA

-578 KLHLDVGNLGE
+578 KLHLDVGDLGE

-599 YSPENLNGRHVVLV
+599 YDPENLNGRHVVLV

-628 MVLASSDDEGSI
+628 MVLASSDDDGSI
-640 YLVSPDE
+640 YLISPDE

>member
-1 MKKYFVTS
+1 MKSRKILVTS

-14 NGDLHLGHLVEYI
+14 NGSIHIGHVLESVI
-27 QTDIWVR
+27 TDIWVR
-34 FNRLIGNEVV
+34 YQNLNGNECL
-44 YICADDAHGTP
+44 YFCADDTHGTP
-55 IMLKAE
+55 VMLKAKE
-61 SEKIS
+61 LGID
-66 PEELIEKTLD
+66 PEELIKRTREE
-76 RHKND
+76 H
-81 FDCFFI
+81 I
-87 KFDNFYTTHSK
+87 KSYSRFNINFDNFYTTHSDENKKYAEDIYQKCK
-98 ENEQLATSIYM
+98 EG
-109 KLVNENLIEKKTIH
+109 NLIFKKEIE
-123 QFFDDEKLMFLPDRY
+123 QFYDSEEGLFLSDRF
-138 ITGSCPKCKSSDQ
+138 IKGTCPKCGAEDQ
-151 YGDSCDKCGATYSP
+151 YGDGCSVCGTTYTP
-165 TDLLNPKSVLSGKTP
+165 DDLLNPVSSLSNSELT
-180 IKKKTDHFFFK
+180 KKKTEHVFFDLPQMKDFLENYLKDLTLQDPIKNK
-191 LSDKKCTKFLN
+191 LN
-202 KWIYENNR
+202 EWIEDG
-210 LQEEARNKIKEWL
+210 LKP
-223 STDIN
+223 
-228 NSSLIDWDISRD
+228 WDISRD
-240 APYFGF
+240 KPYFGF
-246 KIPDQTDKYFYVWL
+246 EIPGEKDKYFYVWL
-260 DAPIGYLASTKNWA
+260 DAPIGYLASAKNWA
-274 ENNNISMKD
+274 ENNNMDMKD
-283 LWDQSSDYEIHHF
+283 LWGESSDYEIHHF

-344 INADDFAEKYDG
+344 INADDFAENYDG

-368 NTIDDLDFN
+368 NSIDDLDFN

-395 IASRVSKFIEKND
+395 IASRVSKFIEKNGN
-408 CNLSVNLDENFINK
+408 NLSANLDVDFIEK
-422 NSARINEVIEHYENL
+422 NLSMIDEVIEHYENL

-444 VIMKIADE
+444 IIMKMADE

-466 EEKAVEVSTTAINC
+466 KEKAVEVSSTAINC
-480 FRVISILLSPVL
+480 FRVISILLNPVL
-492 PTITSRALAVFNEG
+492 PTITSKALEVFND
-506 SNNSFNNIGDYLV
+506 SATNDFNNIKDYLV

-544 ENSNLINIKDFA
+544 EDSNLINIKDFA

-578 KLHLDVGNLGE
+578 KLYLDVGDLGE

-599 YSPENLNGRHVVLV
+599 YDPESLNGRHVVLV

-628 MVLASSDDEGSI
+628 MVLASSNDEGSI
-640 YLVSPDE
+640 YLISPDE